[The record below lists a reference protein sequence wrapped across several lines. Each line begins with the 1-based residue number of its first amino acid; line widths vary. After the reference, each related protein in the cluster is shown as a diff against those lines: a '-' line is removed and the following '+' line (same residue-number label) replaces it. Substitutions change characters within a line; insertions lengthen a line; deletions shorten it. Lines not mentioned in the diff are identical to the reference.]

1 MYIAPP
7 FPLTA
12 FESLIFIGTVL
23 TLTIKLAVVAS
34 FAYINPPSVAARDFT
49 TFSLL
54 RTVVDAP
61 SI

>member
-12 FESLIFIGTVL
+12 RESFIFIGTVL
-23 TLTIKLAVVAS
+23 SFTIRLAVVGS
-34 FAYINPPSVAARDFT
+34 FAYINPPSVAARDLT
-49 TFSLL
+49 TLSSL
-54 RTVVDAP
+54 RIVVDAP

>member
-12 FESLIFIGTVL
+12 RESLIFVGTDL
-23 TLTIKLAVVAS
+23 TFTIRLAVVDS
-34 FAYINPPSVAARDFT
+34 LAYMNPPSVAARD
-49 TFSLL
+49 L
-54 RTVVDAP
+54 RTLSSLRIVVDAP